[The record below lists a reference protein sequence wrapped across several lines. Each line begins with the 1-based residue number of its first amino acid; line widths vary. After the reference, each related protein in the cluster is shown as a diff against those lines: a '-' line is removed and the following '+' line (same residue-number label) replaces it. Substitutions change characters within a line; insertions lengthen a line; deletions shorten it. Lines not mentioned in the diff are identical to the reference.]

1 MVISQNQSSS
11 QNDHVSFSFLKNYKI
26 ALLFGYFQ
34 ESIYNNVVENSIG
47 GIQNAA
53 DALQK
58 SLVEGIVYL
67 HKETEII
74 NLPYIGSFPKR
85 YRKLFSPT
93 GDFEYTAV
101 NGNLVKGKNI
111 RFCNLSVYKIFDRY
125 IQAKNAIN
133 KWCKKYENKQKVL
146 LVYAMH
152 APFVKACVDVKKEW
166 GTSLKIVLIIPDLP
180 QFMSS
185 KSSLLYSCAKTITNK
200 LFNREIP
207 KIDAFVLLSKYMR
220 DLLPISDKPW
230 IVVEGIYDKSNDVEN
245 TIYEDVKT
253 IFYAGT
259 LAKRYGIM
267 NLVKA
272 FVSLQNDDI
281 RLVIC
286 GAGDA
291 EKEIKLEALRDERI
305 IFKGQLPRKEV
316 LRLQRKATLLV
327 NPRTPE
333 GEFTK
338 YSFPSKT
345 MEYLASGVPTLLY
358 KLPGI
363 PDEYY
368 EYCYTLEQLGVES
381 LSQKLSIILS
391 SSQQHLRSVGRK
403 ARNFILSQ
411 KNPIKQCEKIMM
423 LIERL

>member
-1 MVISQNQSSS
+1 MQ
-11 QNDHVSFSFLKNYKI
+11 
-26 ALLFGYFQ
+26 
-34 ESIYNNVVENSIG
+34 
-47 GIQNAA
+47 
-53 DALQK
+53 
-58 SLVEGIVYL
+58 
-67 HKETEII
+67 
-74 NLPYIGSFPKR
+74 R
-85 YRKLFSPT
+85 RK
-93 GDFEYTAV
+93 
-101 NGNLVKGKNI
+101 
-111 RFCNLSVYKIFDRY
+111 
-125 IQAKNAIN
+125 
-133 KWCKKYENKQKVL
+133 
-146 LVYAMH
+146 
-152 APFVKACVDVKKEW
+152 
-166 GTSLKIVLIIPDLP
+166 
-180 QFMSS
+180 
-185 KSSLLYSCAKTITNK
+185 
-200 LFNREIP
+200 
-207 KIDAFVLLSKYMR
+207 
-220 DLLPISDKPW
+220 
-230 IVVEGIYDKSNDVEN
+230 
-245 TIYEDVKT
+245 
-253 IFYAGT
+253 
-259 LAKRYGIM
+259 
-267 NLVKA
+267 
-272 FVSLQNDDI
+272 
-281 RLVIC
+281 
-286 GAGDA
+286 
-291 EKEIKLEALRDERI
+291 IKLEALRDERI